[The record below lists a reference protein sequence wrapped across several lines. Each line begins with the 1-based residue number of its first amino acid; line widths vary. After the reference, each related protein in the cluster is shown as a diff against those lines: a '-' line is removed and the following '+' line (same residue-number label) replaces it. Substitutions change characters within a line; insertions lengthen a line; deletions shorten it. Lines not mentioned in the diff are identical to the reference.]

1 MTETEETDIV
11 EVQPSVVKPAVSPRE
26 AKENW
31 QLFQNLKRELLDK
44 GDYAKI
50 QQKNYIKKSG
60 FRKLAV
66 AFNISDEIIEE
77 ERTEREDGSF
87 FWRIKAKATAPNGRC
102 STGVAICDSRERNFA
117 HVEHDVYATAH
128 TRAKNRAISDLVAG
142 GVVSYEE
149 METEP
154 PQPKPK
160 KHNPKPQTK
169 EKKQA
174 EQGALEERDIVE
186 WYEHRDRLFLHFDY
200 DPKLIEKFKDEIEH
214 LGLRGYWHPKQD
226 QDHPLQ
232 WEVAT
237 TTGGRLSGAQQK
249 NVLDMLK
256 EQLGLKLEHRPREQ

>member
-87 FWRIKAKATAPNGRC
+87 FWRIKVKATAPNGRC

-149 METEP
+149 METAA
-154 PQPKPK
+154 PQPEPK
-160 KHNPKPQTK
+160 KHNPQPQAR
-169 EKKQA
+169 EKKQT
-174 EQGALEERDIVE
+174 EQ
-186 WYEHRDRLFLHFDY
+186 DRLEDREQALWRIEEGNLRVDFPFLGT
-200 DPKLIEKFKDEIEH
+200 KKISKWKDALKDMKCVGIWHPDVSEWEVKRKGADVLAEHQIAKVLEILES
-214 LGLRGYWHPKQD
+214 LGLEPV
-226 QDHPLQ
+226 
-232 WEVAT
+232 EVP
-237 TTGGRLSGAQQK
+237 Q
-249 NVLDMLK
+249 
-256 EQLGLKLEHRPREQ
+256 